1 MHTIYIFITLLSNN
15 SFSNS
20 LSLKTLAKFPGMILT
35 DYPTTCPPKKHR
47 EKANSDVVE
56 QFSHSDTD
64 SFKFTFFKDNDKWQI
79 QQIYPIL
86 GLVLSE
92 IFYKT

>member
-1 MHTIYIFITLLSNN
+1 MKS
-15 SFSNS
+15 SE
-20 LSLKTLAKFPGMILT
+20 KTKLT
-35 DYPTTCPPKKHR
+35 TRLPDHPKKHR